1 MALNKRLF
9 DNIVGKGKQPYGMKD
24 NDGDGVSNLMDCQPN
39 NPKEQGFIHR
49 LAAKAAEKVG
59 ATGTAEKIRERGE
72 VVDERR
78 GREENI
84 QRDAKKAGD
93 EVYYR
98 RKKEVAIQR
107 AEGDATR
114 RAEGGGG
121 FGSYVKKFIDQPNK
135 TGVVTSTISKPSRK
149 KVVTYKKIKGGKYK
163 KVTSYKTVKGRVQV
177 AAQPKPYVMPNLF
190 GGSSGS
196 SSGGVPNLFGGNKPK
211 KGKGGMPK
219 IF

>member
-49 LAAKAAEKVG
+49 IAAKAAEKVG

-93 EVYYR
+93 TVYYEK
-98 RKKEVAIQR
+98 KKEFAIQR
-107 AEGDATR
+107 AEQKAVR
-114 RAEGGGG
+114 KAEGIRGTAKRVGA
-121 FGSYVKKFIDQPNK
+121 FTMKFIDQPNK
-135 TGVVTSTISKPSRK
+135 KGFVTK
-149 KVVTYKKIKGGKYK
+149 KKK
-163 KVTSYKTVKGRVQV
+163 
-177 AAQPKPYVMPNLF
+177 YVMPNIF
-190 GGSSGS
+190 GS
-196 SSGGVPNLFGGNKPK
+196 PPK